1 MRRGFRHGVDLFIED
16 GAYTTVASAVSILVV
31 LTLLFSTVT
40 AVWSLSRAGDVQVA
54 ADATAL
60 AGSNVVGSYYTAATV
75 VDAAVLSMGL
85 AGFCVTG
92 TGLVGLLIPG
102 ANAIAVETIKTG
114 VKLLETRNKFATS
127 ASKGLSKLEKALP
140 YLAAANATR
149 TCSAQGSE
157 RIAYTGT
164 ALVVPTTSASK
175 FPALE
180 GEGVQTEALETS
192 AEALDGA
199 ADELEAASQKT
210 EAEKRRAWIADCGRD
225 GFNMQERAGK
235 LSSISSAEN
244 PDYASSVAWDPQVG
258 IDRTRAY
265 YRSRLASE
273 APQGSSAEAQADSAA
288 RRVFYAYAIEQFEG
302 AYVVEQDGHVNMSVP
317 LLPRNTSEV
326 RGTTLYTDAVW
337 PTTYEEDGLTMHY
350 GLSCPGATGGAGPSI
365 SLAAQEGGRAR
376 ECEACRFG
384 VGDVGKTPAAST
396 SIDNGYEYH
405 LREYTL
411 ALQDYVVARNHEL
424 ELERRA
430 KEQAGIAGESFEDA
444 LATLANKRPSIAPPG
459 RYGCLAFTVT
469 GELAASD
476 ELHNPFTAT
485 GAVGARGALS
495 ASVLAPDGGTEDNNV
510 LSEFFS
516 SVEAH
521 SGGQGAVGLIGDVM
535 DVWGKLLVAYDDIGD
550 GLAKLFEDLTDGL
563 SAFGFTPLAT
573 WLSDTLSTTVS
584 TLGLEPADLRLKKPV
599 LTDSANVLAKA
610 NLGSAADAQE
620 LLRSLPLGSSDPV
633 AVLQALGYEV
643 QERISETTF
652 TLAEIPLPGGGSI
665 PITIRVKDLMKG
677 VT

>member
-75 VDAAVLSMGL
+75 VDASVLSMGL

-92 TGLVGLLIPG
+92 VGLVGLLIPG
-102 ANAIAVETIKTG
+102 ANAIAAETISTG
-114 VKLLETRNKFATS
+114 IKLLETRNKFAAS
-127 ASKGLSKLEKALP
+127 ASKGLAALEKALP
-140 YLAAANATR
+140 YLVAANATR

-164 ALVVPTTSASK
+164 ALAVPTTSASE

-180 GEGVQTEALETS
+180 GEGVQTEALEAS
-192 AEALDGA
+192 AEALDVA
-199 ADELEAASQKT
+199 ADELELASQKT

-225 GFNMQERAGK
+225 GFNMQERAGA
-235 LSSISSAEN
+235 LSSIAAAEN
-244 PDYASSVAWDPQVG
+244 PDYASSVTWDPQVG
-258 IDRTRAY
+258 IERTRAY

-273 APQGSSAEAQADSAA
+273 APQGSGAEAQADSAV
-288 RRVFYAYAIEQFEG
+288 RRVFYAYALEQFEG
-302 AYVVEQDGHVNMSVP
+302 AYVVEQDGRVDMSVP

-326 RGTTLYTDAVW
+326 RGTSLYTDAVW
-337 PTTYEEDGLTMHY
+337 PTTYEDDGLVMHY
-350 GLSCPGATGGAGPSI
+350 GLACPGATGGAGPSI
-365 SLAAQEGGRAR
+365 SLAAQESGSAH
-376 ECEACRFG
+376 ECDTCRFG

-411 ALQDYVVARNHEL
+411 ALQDYVAARNNEL

-430 KEQAGIAGESFEDA
+430 KEQASVAGESFEDA
-444 LATLANKRPSIAPPG
+444 LAALANKRPSIAPPG
-459 RYGCLAFTVT
+459 RYGCLALTVT

-476 ELHNPFTAT
+476 ELHNPFAAT
-485 GAVGARGALS
+485 GSVGARGALS

-510 LSEFFS
+510 LSEFFNS
-516 SVEAH
+516 IEAQ
-521 SGGQGAVGLIGDVM
+521 SGGQGAVGLIGSVM
-535 DVWGKLLVAYDDIGD
+535 DVWGKLLVAYGDIGD
-550 GLAKLFEDLTDGL
+550 GLASLFDELVGGL
-563 SAFGFTPLAT
+563 SAFGLNPLAT
-573 WLSDTLSTTVS
+573 WLSDTLDATVRA
-584 TLGLEPADLRLKKPV
+584 LGFEPADLRLKKPV
-599 LTDSANVLAKA
+599 LTDSANVLAKTD
-610 NLGSAADAQE
+610 LGNAADAQE

-633 AVLQALGYEV
+633 AVLQALGYEAE
-643 QERISETTF
+643 ERISETTF
-652 TLAEIPLPGGGSI
+652 TLAEIPMPGGGTI
-665 PITIRVKDLMKG
+665 PVTIRVKDFMKG
-677 VT
+677 AA

>member
-1 MRRGFRHGVDLFIED
+1 M
-16 GAYTTVASAVSILVV
+16 
-31 LTLLFSTVT
+31 
-40 AVWSLSRAGDVQVA
+40 
-54 ADATAL
+54 
-60 AGSNVVGSYYTAATV
+60 
-75 VDAAVLSMGL
+75 
-85 AGFCVTG
+85 
-92 TGLVGLLIPG
+92 
-102 ANAIAVETIKTG
+102 
-114 VKLLETRNKFATS
+114 
-127 ASKGLSKLEKALP
+127 
-140 YLAAANATR
+140 
-149 TCSAQGSE
+149 
-157 RIAYTGT
+157 
-164 ALVVPTTSASK
+164 
-175 FPALE
+175 
-180 GEGVQTEALETS
+180 
-192 AEALDGA
+192 
-199 ADELEAASQKT
+199 
-210 EAEKRRAWIADCGRD
+210 
-225 GFNMQERAGK
+225 
-235 LSSISSAEN
+235 
-244 PDYASSVAWDPQVG
+244 
-258 IDRTRAY
+258 
-265 YRSRLASE
+265 
-273 APQGSSAEAQADSAA
+273 
-288 RRVFYAYAIEQFEG
+288 
-302 AYVVEQDGHVNMSVP
+302 
-317 LLPRNTSEV
+317 
-326 RGTTLYTDAVW
+326 
-337 PTTYEEDGLTMHY
+337 
-350 GLSCPGATGGAGPSI
+350 
-365 SLAAQEGGRAR
+365 
-376 ECEACRFG
+376 
-384 VGDVGKTPAAST
+384 
-396 SIDNGYEYH
+396 
-405 LREYTL
+405 
-411 ALQDYVVARNHEL
+411 
-424 ELERRA
+424 
-430 KEQAGIAGESFEDA
+430 
-444 LATLANKRPSIAPPG
+444 
-459 RYGCLAFTVT
+459 AFTVT

-516 SVEAH
+516 AGEAH

>member
-75 VDAAVLSMGL
+75 VDASVLSMGL

-92 TGLVGLLIPG
+92 VGLVGLLIPG
-102 ANAIAVETIKTG
+102 ANAIAAETISTG
-114 VKLLETRNKFATS
+114 IKLLETRNKFAAS
-127 ASKGLSKLEKALP
+127 ASKGLAALEKALP
-140 YLAAANATR
+140 YLVAANATR

-164 ALVVPTTSASK
+164 ALAVPTTSASE

-180 GEGVQTEALETS
+180 GEGVQTEALEAS
-192 AEALDGA
+192 AEALDVA
-199 ADELEAASQKT
+199 ADELELASQKT

-225 GFNMQERAGK
+225 GFNMQERAGA
-235 LSSISSAEN
+235 LSSIAAAEN
-244 PDYASSVAWDPQVG
+244 PDYASSVTWDPQVG
-258 IDRTRAY
+258 IERTRAY

-273 APQGSSAEAQADSAA
+273 APQGSGAEAQADSAA
-288 RRVFYAYAIEQFEG
+288 RRVFYAYALEQFEG
-302 AYVVEQDGHVNMSVP
+302 AYVVEQDGRVDMSVP

-326 RGTTLYTDAVW
+326 RGTSLYTGAVW
-337 PTTYEEDGLTMHY
+337 PTTYEDDGLVMHY
-350 GLSCPGATGGAGPSI
+350 GLACPGATGGAGPSI
-365 SLAAQEGGRAR
+365 SLAAQESGSAH
-376 ECEACRFG
+376 ECDTCRFG

-411 ALQDYVVARNHEL
+411 ALQDYVAARNNEL

-430 KEQAGIAGESFEDA
+430 KEQASVAGESFEGA
-444 LATLANKRPSIAPPG
+444 LAALANKRPSIAPPG
-459 RYGCLAFTVT
+459 RYGCLALTVA
-469 GELAASD
+469 GEFAASD
-476 ELHNPFTAT
+476 ELHNPFAAT
-485 GAVGARGALS
+485 GSVGARGALS

-510 LSEFFS
+510 LSEFINS
-516 SVEAH
+516 IEAQ
-521 SGGQGAVGLIGDVM
+521 SGGQGAVGLIGSVM
-535 DVWGKLLVAYDDIGD
+535 DVWGKLLVAYGDIGD
-550 GLAKLFEDLTDGL
+550 GLASLFDELAGGL
-563 SAFGFTPLAT
+563 SAFGLNPLAT
-573 WLSDTLSTTVS
+573 WLSDTLDATVRA
-584 TLGLEPADLRLKKPV
+584 LGFEPADLRLKKPV
-599 LTDSANVLAKA
+599 LTDSANVLAKTD
-610 NLGSAADAQE
+610 LGNAADAQE

-643 QERISETTF
+643 EERISETTF
-652 TLAEIPLPGGGSI
+652 TLAEIPMPGGGTI
-665 PITIRVKDLMKG
+665 PVTIRVKDFMKG
-677 VT
+677 AA